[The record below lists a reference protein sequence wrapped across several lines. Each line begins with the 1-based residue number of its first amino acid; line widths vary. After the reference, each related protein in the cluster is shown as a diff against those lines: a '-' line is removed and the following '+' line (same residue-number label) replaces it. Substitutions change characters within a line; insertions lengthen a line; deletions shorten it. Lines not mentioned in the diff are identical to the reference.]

1 MPRHTIDRPHVLCV
15 ACCFAVREGPAQ
27 LPEFAEMLLGVLG
40 ERYPSAEVS
49 GPAPL
54 SLPLAVEVVALKPS
68 LNGFLAKL

>member
-1 MPRHTIDRPHVLCV
+1 
-15 ACCFAVREGPAQ
+15 
-27 LPEFAEMLLGVLG
+27 MLLGVLG